1 MNYKLT
7 QHAKDA
13 IIKRKVELK
22 WIELALSFP
31 QLIEQDAT
39 DPLLEHRLAVI
50 FENENRVLR
59 VIINTHTNPMWVV
72 TLFFDRRMKGKL

>member
-22 WIELALSFP
+22 WIEQAVSFP
-31 QLIEQDAT
+31 QHIEQDAT
-39 DPLLEHRLAVI
+39 DSMLEHRMAVI
-50 FENENRVLR
+50 PENESRVLR
-59 VIINTHTNPMWVV
+59 VIINPHTNPLLVV